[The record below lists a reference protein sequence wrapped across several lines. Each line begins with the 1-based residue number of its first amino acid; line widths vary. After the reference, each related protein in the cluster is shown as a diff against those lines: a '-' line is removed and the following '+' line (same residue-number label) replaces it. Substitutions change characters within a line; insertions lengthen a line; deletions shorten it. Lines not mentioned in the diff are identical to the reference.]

1 MSESTTNWIN
11 RFNQW
16 SELVREMGVDSQS
29 AQVPQDERLGAWLF
43 KQREKKRNGLL
54 GQWEVELLNSKG
66 IDWEV
71 SLPVIKQKPSRA
83 MQANIDKLLDAG
95 CRVGWETLQDN
106 PTGEWARLCSSI
118 RTSRKKGKL
127 TDDQI
132 LDLTKAGFIWDWQ
145 AFKVRKKLDQSI
157 DELIELSKS
166 RQWPD
171 IFEEKE
177 LSLAASGIRS
187 ARKND
192 KLSTEQIEKLD
203 QAGFIWD
210 WQKVKSE
217 LNWNNWFEKIS
228 SYARVH
234 GDPNINRRGSGYQTL
249 ANWVW
254 TQRVAEGK
262 GELTEEQVRKLKDL
276 GVFFDLGKHN
286 LLKALDVVEAHHQL
300 TGEWRI
306 PTNHAEH
313 GNFIRVRGAI
323 LNSELNEEQS
333 ARMEAIGFDA
343 NFDVNSHHVENL
355 IKIFEEHGH
364 FEHDKKVR
372 SYVRN
377 AYRDGRLAQED
388 VARLENLG
396 FEWRERKK
404 RRSFDE
410 VLEQLKEWKQQHGHF
425 EIPYTEPEIGVTIN
439 FLRTKKNR
447 GEMSDSHQEAL
458 NNIGFL
464 WSAKGGR
471 TQKYY
476 RITDENRKLVSLF
489 FLENGHVNVRASKDG
504 KLYQLVNRIRSKQAE
519 GKLSPEDK
527 EYFSRHGFDFNQ

>member
-1 MSESTTNWIN
+1 MPKDKGLST
-11 RFNQW
+11 
-16 SELVREMGVDSQS
+16 
-29 AQVPQDERLGAWLF
+29 WLF
-43 KQREKKRNGLL
+43 KQREQRRNDLL
-54 GQWEVELLNSKG
+54 GKWEVELLNSKG
-66 IDWEV
+66 INWEV
-71 SLPVIKQKPSRA
+71 LPPVITQKPSRA

-95 CRVGWETLQDN
+95 SRVGWETLQEN
-106 PTGEWARLCSSI
+106 PTGEWARLCSTI
-118 RTSRKKGKL
+118 RTGRKKGKI
-127 TDDQI
+127 TADQI
-132 LDLTKAGFIWDWQ
+132 LDLTEAGFIWDWQ

-166 RQWPD
+166 RPWPN

-177 LSLAASGIRS
+177 LSTAASGIRS

-192 KLSTEQIEKLD
+192 RLTPEQIEKLD

-217 LNWNNWFEKIS
+217 LNWNNWFDKLA
-228 SYARVH
+228 SYTRVH

-262 GELTEEQVRKLKDL
+262 GELTEDQVRKLKEL
-276 GVFFDLGKHN
+276 GVFFDLGNYN

-313 GNFIRVRGAI
+313 GSFIRVRNAI

-364 FEHDKKVR
+364 FEHDKKVK

-377 AYRDGRLAQED
+377 AYRDGRLAEEQITK
-388 VARLENLG
+388 LENLG

-404 RRSFDE
+404 RRSFEE
-410 VLEQLKEWKQQHGHF
+410 VLGQLKEWKQQHGHLD
-425 EIPYTEPEIGVTIN
+425 IPYSDPKLGDTMN
-439 FLRTKKNR
+439 FLRTKRNR
-447 GEMSDSHQEAL
+447 GEMSDLHEEAL
-458 NNIGFL
+458 SNIGFA
-464 WSAKGGR
+464 WSAEGGR

-489 FLENGHVNVRASKDG
+489 FLENGHVNVRVSKDG
-504 KLYQLVNRIRSKQAE
+504 KLYQLVNRIRAKQAE
-519 GKLSPEDK
+519 GKLSPEDE
-527 EYFSRHGFDFNQ
+527 EYFSRHGFDFNPV

>member
-1 MSESTTNWIN
+1 MSETTTNWIN

-16 SELVREMGVDSQS
+16 SELVRALGAEDQAV
-29 AQVPQDERLGAWLF
+29 QVPKDKGLSTWLF
-43 KQREKKRNGLL
+43 KQREQKRNGLL

-132 LDLTKAGFIWDWQ
+132 LDLTNAGFIWDWQ

-217 LNWNNWFEKIS
+217 MTWNHWFEKLVA
-228 SYARVH
+228 YTKVH
-234 GDPNINRRGSGYQTL
+234 GNPNLNRRRSGYQTL

-262 GELTEEQVRKLKDL
+262 GEITDEQVEKLKNL

-286 LLKALDVVEAHHQL
+286 LVKALDVVEAHHQL

-306 PTNHAEH
+306 PSTHAEH
-313 GNFIRVRGAI
+313 GNFIRVRSAI
-323 LNSELNEEQS
+323 QDNQLSEDQL
-333 ARMEAIGFDA
+333 ARMDAIGFDA
-343 NFDVNSHHVENL
+343 NFDVNGHHVEQL
-355 IKIFEEHGH
+355 IGNFINHGS
-364 FEHDKKVR
+364 FDYDKKVKG
-372 SYVRN
+372 YVRN
-377 AYRDGRLAQED
+377 AYRDGRLADEH
-388 VARLENLG
+388 VARLEELG
-396 FEWRERKK
+396 FEWRERLS
-404 RRSFDE
+404 RRSFGQ
-410 VLEQLKEWKQQHGHF
+410 VLQQLKEWKLRNGHLD
-425 EIPYTEPEIGVTIN
+425 IPYSDPDLGVTVN
-439 FLRTKKNR
+439 FLRSKKNR
-447 GEMSDSHQEAL
+447 GDM
-458 NNIGFL
+458 
-464 WSAKGGR
+464 
-471 TQKYY
+471 
-476 RITDENRKLVSLF
+476 
-489 FLENGHVNVRASKDG
+489 
-504 KLYQLVNRIRSKQAE
+504 
-519 GKLSPEDK
+519 
-527 EYFSRHGFDFNQ
+527 